1 MEQIDWSVVQ
11 YHALWLAIA
20 YVLTLPITWNRER
33 IARSAGLRTF
43 PLIAIASCG
52 LTLIATQVLQEHS
65 AQARLVEGTITAI
78 GFLGGGAILRSG
90 AGISGTATAASIWI
104 TGAIGIAVAF
114 QRLEIA
120 LLLSAMI
127 WLTLHLP
134 SPAKTTGGAS
144 DQDEV

>member
-1 MEQIDWSVVQ
+1 MDQIDWSMVQ
-11 YHALWLAIA
+11 YHALWLATA
-20 YVLTLPITWNRER
+20 YVLTLPIAWNRER

-52 LTLIATQVLQEHS
+52 LTLIATQVLEEHS
-65 AQARLVEGTITAI
+65 AQARLIEGTITAI

-120 LLLSAMI
+120 LLLSAM
-127 WLTLHLP
+127 TLFTLRLP
-134 SPAKTTGGAS
+134 RPAKTTGGAS
-144 DQDEV
+144 DQDEI